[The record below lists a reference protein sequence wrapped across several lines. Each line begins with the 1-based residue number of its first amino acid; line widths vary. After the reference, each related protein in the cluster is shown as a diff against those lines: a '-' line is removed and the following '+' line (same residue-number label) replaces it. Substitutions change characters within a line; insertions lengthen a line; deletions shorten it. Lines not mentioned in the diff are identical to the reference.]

1 MIQTVETTRYVIKE
15 NANLVVPKMIIANRM
30 KNVMKSPVFL
40 LVKMEQFVL
49 QKLTAIL
56 MMKFVFL
63 LVNLIRIVLVATNAP
78 MAIVLNLAQMTITV
92 LTMNNIVTSTASQ
105 HLALYDIK

>member
-1 MIQTVETTRYVIKE
+1 MTQIVETIRYVTKE
-15 NANLVVPKMIIANRM
+15 NANLVVPKMIIANRV

-63 LVNLIRIVLVATNAP
+63 LVNLIKIVLVATNAP
-78 MAIVLNLAQMTITV
+78 TAIVLNPAQMTINV
-92 LTMNNIVTSTASQ
+92 PTMNNIVTS
-105 HLALYDIK
+105 K

>member
-1 MIQTVETTRYVIKE
+1 MTQIVETTRYVTKE
-15 NANLVVPKMIIANRM
+15 NANLVVPKMIIANRV

-78 MAIVLNLAQMTITV
+78 TAIVLNLAQMTINV
-92 LTMNNIVTSTASQ
+92 PTMNNIVTS
-105 HLALYDIK
+105 K

>member
-1 MIQTVETTRYVIKE
+1 MTQIVETTRYVTKE
-15 NANLVVPKMIIANRM
+15 NANLVVPKMIIVNGV
-30 KNVMKSPVFL
+30 KNVMKSHVFL

-78 MAIVLNLAQMTITV
+78 MAIVLNLAQMTINVPTI
-92 LTMNNIVTSTASQ
+92 NNIVTS
-105 HLALYDIK
+105 K

>member
-1 MIQTVETTRYVIKE
+1 MIQTVETTRYVTKE
-15 NANLVVPKMIIANRM
+15 NANLVVPKMIIVNRV
-30 KNVMKSPVFL
+30 KNVMKNPVFL

-78 MAIVLNLAQMTITV
+78 MAIVLNLAQMTINVPTI
-92 LTMNNIVTSTASQ
+92 NNIVTS
-105 HLALYDIK
+105 K

>member
-1 MIQTVETTRYVIKE
+1 MIQTVETTRYVTME
-15 NANLVVPKMIIANRM
+15 NANLVALMMITANRV

-63 LVNLIRIVLVATNAP
+63 LENLTRIVLVATNAP
-78 MAIVLNLAQMTITV
+78 MAIVLNLAQMTINV
-92 LTMNNIVTSTASQ
+92 PTMNNIVTS
-105 HLALYDIK
+105 K

>member
-1 MIQTVETTRYVIKE
+1 MIGNVEATRYVTKE
-15 NANLVVPKMIIANRM
+15 NANLVVPKMIIVNEV
-30 KNVMKSPVFL
+30 KNVMKSHVFL

-78 MAIVLNLAQMTITV
+78 MAIVLNLAQMTINVPTI
-92 LTMNNIVTSTASQ
+92 NNIVTS
-105 HLALYDIK
+105 K